1 MSVIFECKGLTKRF
15 GPVTALDRVDLTLE
29 TGRIVGLL
37 GPNGSGK
44 TTLLKLANGLLKP
57 TEGEILI
64 NGLKPG
70 PATKSFVSY
79 LPDGN
84 EIIYN
89 SLKEGEIFGNNLVFS
104 SEPYYKGNIT
114 AIEDALIGL
123 LQKEDLLS
131 ILETNKDF
139 LLEYLRIQSNFSKEL
154 NNRIR
159 LLSLE
164 SAEERFLYYMH
175 IHRNTITFRS
185 ISDLAKQLYLKRET
199 LSRLISRFQ
208 KEKRIIRD
216 DKTITLL

>member
-1 MSVIFECKGLTKRF
+1 MNIVEKLNDRERKLLRERKLSRGETLFHEDEPCTSIGIILSGSVQI
-15 GPVTALDRVDLTLE
+15 
-29 TGRIVGLL
+29 
-37 GPNGSGK
+37 
-44 TTLLKLANGLLKP
+44 
-57 TEGEILI
+57 
-64 NGLKPG
+64 
-70 PATKSFVSY
+70 VSY

-114 AIEDALIGL
+114 AVEDTRIGL
-123 LQKEDLLS
+123 LEKEDLLS

-175 IHRNTITFRS
+175 IHKNTIVFRS

-199 LSRLISRFQ
+199 LSRLISRFV